1 VLPALAGWSG
11 QRADLGRGVLVV
23 RQQLVQVTTR
33 QACPSCGA
41 VHKGHTFGRPKT
53 SSGEER
59 VVELD
64 GGTVGALLAWQLR
77 QEAERAEW
85 REGYADHDLVF
96 CREDGNPLDLAA
108 VTKKFA
114 ELIDAVEPDDDD
126 GRKLRRIRVHDLRH
140 GAASLL
146 LASGAD
152 MALVSKRLG
161 HSSISITT
169 DTYSHLLEGVGRE
182 AANRAAALVPRKRD
196 QATDPKGAG
205 DQSVTNP
212 PESAGGRR
220 PGEEETPR
228 SEVVRREGI
237 EPPTR

>member
-1 VLPALAGWSG
+1 VHGTLRAALATA
-11 QRADLGRGVLVV
+11 QRRQLVAFNAAVGVDLPKVQRPKVRPWEPAELGRFLDSLGSERLGALFEVIAGTGLRRGEACGLRWADVDLGRGVLVV

-64 GGTVGALLAWQLR
+64 GGTVGALLAWRLR

-114 ELIDAVEPDDDD
+114 ELIDAVEPDDD
-126 GRKLRRIRVHDLRH
+126 GRKLRRIRV
-140 GAASLL
+140 
-146 LASGAD
+146 
-152 MALVSKRLG
+152 
-161 HSSISITT
+161 
-169 DTYSHLLEGVGRE
+169 
-182 AANRAAALVPRKRD
+182 
-196 QATDPKGAG
+196 
-205 DQSVTNP
+205 
-212 PESAGGRR
+212 
-220 PGEEETPR
+220 
-228 SEVVRREGI
+228 
-237 EPPTR
+237 